1 MNTAPFVDEYQLS
14 LFKESEKTM
23 NPKWKSIYKDLPLCE
38 LYIANNQIDSNYLIS
53 GTLKNHLLA
62 LSNYEPL
69 VLKYYAANSPTYNG
83 SFTGSGLPYPNESV
97 AFEKSEN
104 VGQVDIHE
112 GKFLFKIR
120 FPNSYYKNLGTIL
133 VQPEVRIRL
142 CSKTRGTPVSDI
154 QVVRLGE
161 SIPFRTL
168 DYPNQRNFLNGPF
181 FYDNTQMPA
190 VRSQYQI
197 LIDSAYP
204 SQNIQ
209 PPNFWGTT
217 PPN

>member
-1 MNTAPFVDEYQLS
+1 MNIAPFIDEYKLS
-14 LFKESEKTM
+14 IFKESEQTM
-23 NPKWKSIYKDLPLCE
+23 NPKWKSVYKNLPLCE
-38 LYIANNQIDSNYLIS
+38 VHIANNQIDTNYLIS
-53 GTLKNHLLA
+53 GTLKNELLA
-62 LSNYEPL
+62 LSGYEPL

-83 SFTGSGLPYPNESV
+83 SFSGSGLPYPNEEV

-104 VGQVDIHE
+104 MGQVDIHE

-120 FPNSYYKNLGTIL
+120 FPNSYYKNLGTIF
-133 VQPEVRIRL
+133 VPPEVRIRV
-142 CSKTRGTPVSDI
+142 CSKTKGTAVSDI

-161 SIPFRTL
+161 NIPFRSL

-197 LIDSAYP
+197 LMDSAYP

-209 PPNFWGTT
+209 PPNFWGLT
-217 PPN
+217 PPK